1 MYLMPLNHV
10 QLKMATMVSFIL
22 YIVYHNKKKKV
33 SNWDRGGDIGQIGD
47 IWAKT

>member
-10 QLKMATMVSFIL
+10 QLKKATMVNFML
-22 YIVYHNKKKKV
+22 CIVYHTHKKRE